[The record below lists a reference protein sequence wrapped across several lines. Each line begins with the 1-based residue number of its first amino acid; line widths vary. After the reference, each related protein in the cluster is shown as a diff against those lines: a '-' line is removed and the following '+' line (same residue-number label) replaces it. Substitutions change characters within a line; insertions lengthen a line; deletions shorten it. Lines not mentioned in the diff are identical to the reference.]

1 LSDIESR
8 IRLHNGLTMPR
19 LGFGT
24 WTLQASTLE
33 IAAQAALEA
42 GYRHFDT
49 AAAYENERDLGKVL
63 AASGLARESLFVVS
77 KIWNTEQGRELTPK
91 AYEASLERL
100 GLERLDLCLLHWPV
114 AGRTL
119 EAWEALERLYGDG
132 RVGAI
137 GVCNF
142 DQNQLKW
149 LLGSCSFKPMVNQIE
164 LHPYLARPT
173 LVNYCQENGI
183 VVTAY
188 CPLARGKIKKNQF
201 LQKLARRHE
210 RTVAQVVL
218 RWHFQNGVALIPKSA
233 DPGRVRE
240 NAAIF
245 DFCLTPEEM
254 SGLNKQDQDRSV
266 LKPKFEFDAEG
277 FIISA

>member
-1 LSDIESR
+1 MSDIESR